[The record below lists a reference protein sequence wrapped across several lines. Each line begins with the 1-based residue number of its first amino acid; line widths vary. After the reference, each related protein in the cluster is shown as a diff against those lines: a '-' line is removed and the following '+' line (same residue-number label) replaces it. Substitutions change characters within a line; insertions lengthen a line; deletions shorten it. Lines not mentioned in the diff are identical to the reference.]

1 MKPKQNEQ
9 HNYPEYSGLNF
20 PSLEKDILAFWEQ
33 NDIFKKSISTR
44 DKNKPFVFY
53 EGPPSANGLPGIHHM
68 MSRTLKDIFC
78 RFKTLDGYRV
88 DRKAGWDTHGLP
100 IELSVEKE
108 LGITKKDI
116 GIKISEEE
124 YNALCKKNVLKYTD
138 IWNDLTHKMGYWVD
152 LENPYITYEN
162 KYIET
167 IWALLQMLYKKDLL
181 YKGYTIQPYSPA
193 AGTGLSS
200 HELNQPGCY
209 RDVKDSSAIAQFKV
223 IKNEKSAF
231 LFDGDNDDVHFLA
244 WTTTPWTLPSNTAL
258 AVGEKIEYVKMK
270 TYNQFTLLP
279 VTVIL
284 AKDLVGKHF
293 SGSTQSVE
301 RNEYHASG
309 PIIPDLEVDVDE
321 LEEVFGFKTKAYKSL
336 EVLLEHEPEK
346 RKTLKDYP
354 YWIYKQDDVFKGSR
368 LLGIEYEQLLPYVQ
382 PTDGDAFSVIAG
394 DFVTTT
400 DGTGIVHI
408 APSFGAD
415 DMRVAKQ
422 NGIGSLTLVD
432 KQGKFLEEV
441 ADPQFGLGGE
451 FIKEA
456 YLNEGEIAIELAKQ
470 KELLKPII
478 PQLEKYLSVDDRIIL
493 KLKLDNKLFKTERY
507 EHSYPHCWRTDKPVI
522 YYPLDSWFV
531 RVTAIKD
538 KLIAHNKTINWKPK
552 HTGEGRFGQW
562 LENLVDWNLSRSRY
576 WGTPLPIW
584 RTEDKTAEK
593 CVGSLAEL
601 QTEIDKAIAAGAMA
615 ADAKYKNE
623 KGEIELHKPYVDAI
637 VLISDSGQKMY
648 READLIDVW
657 FDSGAMPYAQ
667 WNWLPE
673 NQAAD
678 PFGTIPKFPADY
690 IAEGVDQ
697 TRGWFYTLHVLGV
710 ALFDSVAYKNVISN
724 GLLLDKNG
732 NKMSKRLG
740 NVVDPFEAINK
751 YGADPT
757 RWYMTRNS
765 DPWDNLKF
773 DTEGIVDVTRSL
785 YGTLYNTY
793 SFFALYANI
802 DRFVIDKNSLSPISE
817 RTELDRWILSKLNSL
832 VKDVTAFYNDYEP
845 TKAAR
850 AIEEFVDV
858 NLSNWH
864 IRLSRRRFWK
874 GEMSSDKQA
883 AYETLFVCLETVAQ
897 LMSPVSPFFSEW
909 LWQSLHSSSGLE
921 KRNSIHLS
929 NLPKTNETVI
939 DTALEHRMLMAQRV
953 SSMVL
958 SLRKKEMIKVRQPLQ
973 KILIP
978 IANKAMQVEIEKVE
992 SYILNEVNV
1001 KEILYVEDTSDM
1013 VKKKI
1018 KPNFKSLGKRAG
1030 PKIKAVQEAVAKMAQ
1045 SDIAIIEREQTFA
1058 LDLSGEKFD
1067 ISIADVEIS
1076 SEDIAG
1082 WLVAT
1087 DNGLTVALDVALTP
1101 SLLLEGTAREFVNK
1115 VQNLRK
1121 DKGFEVLDRIKVIVE
1136 RNQELASSLAT
1147 FNDYIANEILA
1158 NEIRLVDSLIAFDEI
1173 EFNETTLKVQVEK
1186 I

>member
-1 MKPKQNEQ
+1 MKPKQNDQ
-9 HNYPEYSGLNF
+9 HNYPEFSGLDF
-20 PSLEKDILAFWEQ
+20 PSLEKEILDFWKK

-44 DKNKPFVFY
+44 EENKPFVFY

-116 GIKISEEE
+116 GTKISEEE

-138 IWNDLTHKMGYWVD
+138 IWNELTHKMGYWVD

-162 KYIET
+162 SYIET

-223 IKNEKSAF
+223 VKNEKSAF
-231 LFDGDNDDVHFLA
+231 LFDTENDDVRFLA

-258 AVGEKIEYVKMK
+258 AVGEKIEYTLVE
-270 TYNQFTLLP
+270 TYNPYTFQP
-279 VTVIL
+279 VKVVL
-284 AKDLVGKHF
+284 AKALMTKYFTEKNADITLDSYTAGDKAIPFKELKTCLGKD
-293 SGSTQSVE
+293 
-301 RNEYHASG
+301 
-309 PIIPDLEVDVDE
+309 II
-321 LEEVFGFKTKAYKSL
+321 
-336 EVLLEHEPEK
+336 
-346 RKTLKDYP
+346 
-354 YWIYKQDDVFKGSR
+354 
-368 LLGIEYEQLLPYVQ
+368 GITYEQLLPYVQ
-382 PTDGDAFSVIAG
+382 PSDGDAFRVIAG

-432 KQGKFLEEV
+432 KQGKFLEEIV
-441 ADPQFGLGGE
+441 DAQFGLGGE

-456 YLNEGEIAIELAKQ
+456 YLNDEEKAVELAKQ

-584 RTEDKTAEK
+584 RTADNATEK
-593 CVGSLAEL
+593 CIGSLSEL
-601 QTEIDKAIAAGAMA
+601 QSEIDKSIAAGVMT

-623 KGEIELHKPYVDAI
+623 KGEIELHKPYVDEI
-637 VLISDSGQKMY
+637 VLVSDTGEKMY
-648 READLIDVW
+648 RESDLIDVW

-673 NQAAD
+673 KGEGA
-678 PFGTIPKFPADY
+678 PFGVIPKFPADY

-802 DRFVIDKNSLSPISE
+802 DKFVIDKNSLTSIEE

-832 VKDVTAFYNDYEP
+832 IKEVTAFYNDYEP

-874 GEMSSDKQA
+874 GEMSRDKQS

-909 LWQSLHSSSGLE
+909 IWQSLHTSSRLE
-921 KRNSIHLS
+921 NGNSIHLS
-929 NLPKTNETVI
+929 YLPKADETII
-939 DTALEHRMLMAQRV
+939 DTALEQRMLMAQRV

-978 IANKAMQVEIEKVE
+978 VANEAVKDALKKVE

-1030 PKIKAVQEAVAKMAQ
+1030 PKIKAVQEAVGKMGQ
-1045 SDIAIIEREQTFA
+1045 HDIATIERAHTFL
-1058 LDLSGEKFD
+1058 LDLGGEKFD
-1067 ISIADVEIS
+1067 LNLEDVEIS
-1076 SEDIAG
+1076 SEDIEG

-1087 DNGLTVALDVALTP
+1087 DSGLTVALDVALTA

-1115 VQNLRK
+1115 IQNLRK
-1121 DKGFEVLDRIKVIVE
+1121 DKGFEVLDRISVTVE
-1136 RNQELASSLAT
+1136 RNEELANSLAF

-1158 NEIRLVDSLIAFDEI
+1158 NEIKLIDNLTSFDKI
-1173 EFNETTLKVQVEK
+1173 EFNDTTLKVQVEK
-1186 I
+1186 V